1 MKKNA
6 RADITIN
13 TTVRRLKTLAKK
25 CDINDPEQVKTVLA
39 TETNWQNS
47 TKENIANSYT
57 NYLTFL
63 GKTWKKPKYKRQSK
77 IPYIPTE
84 QELDALI
91 NASRK
96 RMATFLQF
104 LKETGAR
111 SGEATNLQW
120 IDIDPQRKM
129 VYIRAE
135 KNSNDRLLPV
145 SEQLLAMLNQL
156 PKTSERVFKSQVK
169 SMRKTFE
176 KIRNRTAVTLANPK
190 LKEIHF
196 HTFRHWK
203 ATTKMHECHDAWE
216 VKQILG
222 HKTIKSTEIYI
233 HIDQMTSNYSKQWSS
248 LVTHSIEE
256 ETNAINTGFELVR
269 AINET
274 TAIYRKRK

>member
-57 NYLTFL
+57 NYLIFL

-145 SEQLLAMLNQL
+145 SEQLLTMLNQL

-203 ATTKMHECHDAWE
+203 ATTYMHSVHDAWE
-216 VKQILG
+216 VKSVLG
-222 HKTIKSTEIYI
+222 HKSIKSTEIYI

-248 LVTHSIEE
+248 LVTHNLEE
-256 ETNAINTGFELVR
+256 ETKAIDTGYELVR
-269 AINET
+269 TINET